1 MSISV
6 DTLTSGY
13 LATNIMAS
21 VIMVFLTFGLLRYT
35 AAQAVGLVPVKR
47 NMKRVDN
54 WLEKLNVNLQDALSR
69 NI

>member
-13 LATNIMAS
+13 LATNIIAS
-21 VIMVFLTFGLLRYT
+21 AIMVFLTFGLLRYT
-35 AAQAVGLVPVKR
+35 AAQAVGLFPVKR
-47 NMKRVDN
+47 IMKRVDN

-69 NI
+69 NM

>member
-6 DTLTSGY
+6 NTLTSGY
-13 LATNIMAS
+13 LATNIIAS

-35 AAQAVGLVPVKR
+35 AAQAAGLVPVKR
-47 NMKRVDN
+47 IMKRVDN

-69 NI
+69 NM